1 MPGKKALR
9 QVKKFETPNRIGMY
23 YLRSRPAA
31 DAIKFTVDVEMLLKD
46 AGKIE
51 IPAALEK
58 KDVEEKSNKDSDSTL
73 EEEAQNK
80 PTKKVKKTNL
90 PMCTDPDNCVSC
102 GS

>member
-1 MPGKKALR
+1 
-9 QVKKFETPNRIGMY
+9 MY

-51 IPAALEK
+51 IPAEMEK
-58 KDVEEKSNKDSDSTL
+58 KEVVEESSSNKESESTL
-73 EEEAQNK
+73 EEDN
-80 PTKKVKKTNL
+80 PKKKKKTNL
-90 PMCTDPDNCVSC
+90 PMCTDPDNCISC